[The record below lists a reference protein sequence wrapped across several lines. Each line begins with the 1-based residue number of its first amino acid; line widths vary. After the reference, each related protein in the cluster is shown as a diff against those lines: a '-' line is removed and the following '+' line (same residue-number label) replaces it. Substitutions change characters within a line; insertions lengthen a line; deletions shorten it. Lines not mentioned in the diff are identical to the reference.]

1 MSDFT
6 DYSNSKYNKYNLSDG
21 QIEKYFFDAEDEI
34 NGHYVF
40 TANTYEGLMDN
51 KKFMIDKI
59 VEIANIYYEAK
70 EFIRQR
76 KVNVVSKNEE
86 EYYWISYIE
95 HEFSKNENLYF
106 EIQIDNYDNVFF
118 ENDVVFING
127 KKLNEINRIQLL
139 KYIKKY
145 FNTKFTG
152 IQYFISARSQ
162 NSLNYWLVISMMQQA
177 QARIESPT
185 TNTNTKSESESE
197 SKKTVDNLLDINQ

>member
-1 MSDFT
+1 MSDFK
-6 DYSNSKYNKYNLSDG
+6 DYSNSKYNKYNLSDEL
-21 QIEKYFFDAEDEI
+21 IEKYYIAAEDEI
-34 NGHYVF
+34 HGHYLF
-40 TANTYEGLMDN
+40 TPNTHEEAMDS
-51 KKFMIDKI
+51 KKFMMNEVVK
-59 VEIANIYYEAK
+59 IANLYYEVK
-70 EFIRQR
+70 EFIRKR

-127 KKLNEINRIQLL
+127 KKLNEIPRHTLL

-185 TNTNTKSESESE
+185 TNTNTKSESES
-197 SKKTVDNLLDINQ
+197 KKTVDNLLDINQ